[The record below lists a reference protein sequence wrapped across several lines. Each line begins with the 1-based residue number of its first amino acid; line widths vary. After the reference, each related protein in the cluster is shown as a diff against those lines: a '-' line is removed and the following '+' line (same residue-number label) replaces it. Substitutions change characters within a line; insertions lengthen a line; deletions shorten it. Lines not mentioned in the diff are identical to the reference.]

1 MVRHDERDVGRMT
14 QDEFRK
20 FYKYITA
27 ATTSTNPSPE
37 KTQVYWDALNDLD
50 FEVAMVGAKRIIAT
64 LENPFLP
71 MPAVFRNSALE
82 ATGKE
87 TLPWPDAYDQVLKAI
102 SNFGVHRTEQAM
114 NSLTPI
120 NQAAMRALGGFQA
133 FCANEEN
140 DVNRAQFRMAYEAL
154 AKREMQ
160 DAKTPQKLKDLM
172 TGMKDSPMLKLVEP
186 FSQKA
191 ISALDY
197 QEDDKTDEIED
208 IDARS
213 KHIREMLA
221 MAVKNRRKEP
231 EFKQEKKMEPGES
244 EKFYL

>member
-1 MVRHDERDVGRMT
+1 MT
-14 QDEFRK
+14 QDEFKK

-37 KTQVYWDALNDLD
+37 KTQVYWDILNDLD
-50 FEVAMVGAKRIIAT
+50 FQVAMVGAKRVIAT

-71 MPAVFRNSALE
+71 MPAVFRKASLE
-82 ATGKE
+82 VTGKE
-87 TLPWPDAYDQVLKAI
+87 TLPWPDAYDQVLKAVR
-102 SNFGVHRTEQAM
+102 NFGVHRAEEAIK
-114 NSLTPI
+114 SLTPI

-133 FCANEEN
+133 FCINEEN
-140 DVNRAQFRMAYEAL
+140 DTNRAQFRMAYEAL
-154 AKREMQ
+154 ERREMQ

-172 TGMKDSPMLKLVEP
+172 AGMGGPPILKLAEP

-197 QEDDKTDEIED
+197 LEENKTDEIDD

-213 KHIREMLA
+213 DHIRELLA
-221 MAVKNRRKEP
+221 RAVKNRRKEP
-231 EFKQEKKMEPGES
+231 EFKQEKKMEPGE
-244 EKFYL
+244 EERFYL